1 MVQWPPPSL
10 MLQEAIERSINPHCM
25 KVSIETLTQT
35 RRKCGKIYK
44 PKIATGNAGMSFC
57 LVETVTSFQSKTSQV
72 NVCRSNPFALPS
84 DKPFL
89 GEILE
94 ALKGVSVKLFSTDM
108 IITTV
113 SYCFLNANPKS
124 IFSGWILYMYTV
136 CSNHKN

>member
-1 MVQWPPPSL
+1 